1 MTINEFKAE
10 SQESQVNIV
19 SEKGILLAYRNEG
32 VVMYDLY
39 NIDNF
44 YVEFSY
50 NLAYNEAVKMKIF
63 QDSIELKPYFP
74 KNSEK
79 GLFSLSNFN
88 SSLKVNLESSCNQK
102 SGMENDQ
109 MAD

>member
-10 SQESQVNIV
+10 SLESQVDIV

-39 NIDNF
+39 NIDDF

-50 NLAYNEAVKMKIF
+50 NLAYNDAVTMKIF
-63 QDSIELKPYFP
+63 QDSMELKLYFP
-74 KNSEK
+74 KNNEAK
-79 GLFSLSNFN
+79 LSVLNLT
-88 SSLKVNLESSCNQK
+88 SSLKVSSRSSFNE
-102 SGMENDQ
+102 GPVLGE
-109 MAD
+109 